1 MGKKKEKPK
10 EPNFRRKPVTRKD
23 LLDFPEKLTQLEGRD
38 VIVHAGTGSGKT
50 AIAGA
55 ALLHEKSKGMT
66 IIFVSPLI
74 SLQNEQAETFQRDF
88 KLKAV
93 AVNSSHGGCR
103 PEVIKGIVKGDYQVV
118 IISPE
123 MLLSKR
129 FVDEVLRKPEFTR
142 RVLALV
148 VDEAHVIS
156 HWGSGF
162 QKKYGELGMV
172 RAFLPKH
179 TFVVALSA
187 TLPRRVR
194 RDVMKKLHIDHD
206 SVKIDIGNDRVNVSL
221 VVRPIHN
228 PINSFIDL
236 DFVIPK
242 DATNVDEIPK
252 TFIYYDNVMGAI
264 DMEDHIIDI
273 LPDNLKTEGVVRLFS
288 AGYSDDYR
296 EKMQLECGSFLDQS
310 LLLYNEQVERL
321 ETLAARHGLGVLLV
335 EKTAYSVD
343 LEKEVNDRQGA
354 KAKKQ
359 VTSSKEQ
366 AAVRKV
372 KDQYAKSCGVL
383 RGTYTGKSD
392 TNVERRERKLD
403 GELEHEGLYTLV
415 QTGICRRR
423 VLAMVFDQDA
433 DNLGPTVPCC
443 DLCNVELLNR
453 VRPGPPLPKSKRK
466 SAIKKSDQP
475 FMEIQTK
482 LREWRSKTH
491 QEDFRNSMFGPSA
504 ILPDDLIQDLA
515 SVGPIPT
522 LIHLDK
528 ILAGRWY
535 FFSEYGSELLT
546 VLKEIVIPEAKVSSK
561 RARADSEAT
570 ENKAANPTR
579 NPTKKARQEVPEG
592 VQEGI
597 TASSQQTS
605 VPVQAYRS
613 DLFSQPTPDSTQ
625 FIRPDVQFHSVP
637 IWTNGP
643 HGLGWYQVV
652 APAPAGPSSTQPNG
666 YPNQTTS
673 YGYYTDPYY
682 YTTQQ

>member
-10 EPNFRRKPVTRKD
+10 EPNFLRKPVTRKD
-23 LLDFPEKLTQLEGRD
+23 LLDFPEKLSALISFPLRDFQLKAVEAQLEGRD

-55 ALLHEKSKGMT
+55 ALLHEKSK
-66 IIFVSPLI
+66 
-74 SLQNEQAETFQRDF
+74 DF

-162 QKKYGELGMV
+162 RKKYGELGMV

-194 RDVMKKLHIDHD
+194 WDVMKKLHIDHD

-242 DATNVDEIPK
+242 DATNADEIPK

-403 GELEHEGLYTLV
+403 GELEHEG
-415 QTGICRRR
+415 
-423 VLAMVFDQDA
+423 
-433 DNLGPTVPCC
+433 PTVPCC

-579 NPTKKARQEVPEG
+579 NPTKKAREEVPEG